1 MMQGRLSIPVQD
13 ELVKLHHNFKLLQAI
28 ELLQESRSNFQAA
41 VLNEDWNS
49 VQRYAHLIT
58 TKLNKSHLFTCW
70 QYSSNCCSKHNDTNT
85 SNSSGAHKGM
95 TLSPFSWNC
104 SSLKALLLFDTHEM
118 LFKASVLLQ
127 HVDEKLT
134 DAAVLATGNIHLLPV
149 VQGCIFVRQTLL
161 EMLEQASTADRH
173 HPFGLRNGDAIANSS
188 ATQALSL
195 VATTHSMIASSPPS
209 SSSPHQQLHAPV
221 FEHHSSP
228 CLSVGS
234 SSVVSLEGDDKC
246 F

>member
-1 MMQGRLSIPVQD
+1 MMVQGRLSKPIHD
-13 ELVKLHHNFKLLQAI
+13 ELVKLHHNYELLQAI

-70 QYSSNCCSKHNDTNT
+70 QCSSCSSNHNDADDTR
-85 SNSSGAHKGM
+85 NSSGAHKGI

-127 HVDEKLT
+127 HVDERLA
-134 DAAVLATGNIHLLPV
+134 DAAALATGNIHLLPV

-173 HPFGLRNGDAIANSS
+173 HPFGLRNDDAVANSS
-188 ATQALSL
+188 SSQQGLSPAT
-195 VATTHSMIASSPPS
+195 S

-221 FEHHSSP
+221 LMHHSSP

-234 SSVVSLEGDDKC
+234 SSLVSLEGDDNC